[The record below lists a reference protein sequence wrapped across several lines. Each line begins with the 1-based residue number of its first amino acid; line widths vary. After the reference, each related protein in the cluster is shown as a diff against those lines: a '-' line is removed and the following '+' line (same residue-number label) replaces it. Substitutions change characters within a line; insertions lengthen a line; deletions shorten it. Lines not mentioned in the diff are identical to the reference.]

1 MRREKIFTLSGMYA
15 ERERLRAEGQELVF
29 TNGCFDLLHPGHL
42 RYLRKARQLGDWLVV
57 AVNTDDSVSRLKGER
72 RPLMPLAE
80 RLEIL
85 AALEV
90 VDYVIAFDEDTPGE
104 LIKKLFPDVLV
115 KGGDWKPEL
124 IVGKDT
130 VESVDGRVYSLPFVE
145 GYSTSSLIARIAAR
159 SSRV

>member
-1 MRREKIFTLSGMYA
+1 MRREKNLSLSGMYA

-85 AALEV
+85 AALDV

-145 GYSTSSLIARIAAR
+145 GYSTSSLIARIVAR